1 MEDIKIYIFAQ
12 ALDNNSSDDW
22 YEYTQNSLEKITEEN
37 TQSWVNNLIFEM
49 TDEGEREI
57 FHNVECYYKLNPNE
71 LLDFILLI
79 ENQQEDNIGRKSKT
93 ALIIKDYKNITLEF
107 EQVLTLFWTRTN
119 RNSSNS
125 DLLAKQC
132 DDILEIIKKKRTKRR
147 WIVPLALISLSVILV
162 FLFQKLSK
170 G

>member
-1 MEDIKIYIFAQ
+1 MEDMKIYLFAQ
-12 ALDNNSSDDW
+12 ALDNDSSDDW
-22 YEYTQNSLEKITEEN
+22 YEYTHNSLEKMTKEN
-37 TQSWVNNLIFEM
+37 DQAWVNNLIFEL

-57 FHNVECYYKLNPNE
+57 FHNVECCYKLTPND

-93 ALIIKDYKNITLEF
+93 ALIIKDYKNITLDF
-107 EQVLTLFWTRTN
+107 EKILTLFWTRTN
-119 RNSSNS
+119 RNSSTS

-132 DDILEIIKKKRTKRR
+132 DYIFGIIKKKRNKRR

>member
-1 MEDIKIYIFAQ
+1 MKIYLFAQ

-22 YEYTQNSLEKITEEN
+22 YEYTSNSIKKITKEDD
-37 TQSWVNNLIFEM
+37 QSWVNNLIFEL

-57 FHNVECYYKLNPNE
+57 FHNVECFYKLNPNE
-71 LLDFILLI
+71 FFDFMLLI

-93 ALIIKDYKNITLEF
+93 ALIVKSYKNTTLEF
-107 EQVLTLFWTRTN
+107 GKVLALFWTRTN
-119 RNSSNS
+119 RNSSNA
-125 DLLAKQC
+125 DLVAKQC
-132 DDILEIIKKKRTKRR
+132 DHIFGIIKKKKNKRR
-147 WIVPLALISLSVILV
+147 WLLPLALISLSIILV

>member
-1 MEDIKIYIFAQ
+1 M
-12 ALDNNSSDDW
+12 
-22 YEYTQNSLEKITEEN
+22 
-37 TQSWVNNLIFEM
+37 
-49 TDEGEREI
+49 
-57 FHNVECYYKLNPNE
+57 
-71 LLDFILLI
+71 LLI

-93 ALIIKDYKNITLEF
+93 ALIVKGYKNTTLEF
-107 EQVLTLFWTRTN
+107 GKVLTLFWTRTN

-132 DDILEIIKKKRTKRR
+132 DHIFGIIKKKKNKRR
-147 WIVPLALISLSVILV
+147 WLLPLALISLSIILV